1 MRSGEL
7 KRAKRRIRRE
17 VLALRDAVPPDR
29 RTAMG
34 ALIADRFLAL
44 PEMEAARTVM
54 LFWSFGS
61 EVPTARLIEHL
72 HVLGVAVALPRI
84 EGSELVPVRFDP
96 GDPTEPTSFG
106 AREPVGAT
114 TIAPGRLDV
123 VAVPGVAFDRRGR
136 RVGYGRGYYDRLL
149 PTTSA
154 SAVALAFG
162 LQVLPGELPAGGAD
176 VEVDLIVTESGT
188 IRPEPPT

>member
-1 MRSGEL
+1 VRSGEL

-17 VLALRDAVPPDR
+17 VLALRDAVLPDR

-96 GDPTEPTSFG
+96 GDPMEPTSFG

>member
-1 MRSGEL
+1 
-7 KRAKRRIRRE
+7 
-17 VLALRDAVPPDR
+17 
-29 RTAMG
+29 
-34 ALIADRFLAL
+34 
-44 PEMEAARTVM
+44 
-54 LFWSFGS
+54 
-61 EVPTARLIEHL
+61 
-72 HVLGVAVALPRI
+72 
-84 EGSELVPVRFDP
+84 VRFDP

-154 SAVALAFG
+154 SSVALAFG
-162 LQVLPGELPAGGAD
+162 LQVLPGGLPAGGAD